1 MSKLY
6 ICDHTRFKSYLAES
20 IVSFVEYKVNV
31 GGCTTESF
39 LPIMSLF
46 DRHCMNH
53 PEPETCLKQDTV
65 LSFLAIGPDEKN
77 STAIRK
83 SSIIRSFG
91 RYLAAVLRN
100 KDVYIVPTLVKRGQK
115 TFVPYVFTH
124 DEIARLLRETRN
136 YQPKQEYTKTP
147 NMFNCMPCIFTMLY
161 CTGMRISEVTGL
173 KTREVDLEQRI
184 IHINQ
189 AKNDNHRIVTIS
201 DSLAEACYKY
211 LEKTK
216 NCKTSDIYFFDTGSA
231 YNDGRVSFKR
241 AYTYFRRFLDATG
254 IEHKGKGF
262 GPRMRFKIVFCT
274 CPKAINKIIES
285 TDAGKITWFKT
296 ANNSIVGNTFHFINP
311 FSDTDVRFGHEIE
324 KIRTKHGSRIARFR
338 SHGGIAILK

>member
-1 MSKLY
+1 MSKPY
-6 ICDHTRFKSYLAES
+6 ICDRTRFISYLAES

-31 GGCTTESF
+31 GGCTAESF

-53 PEPETCLKQDTV
+53 PEPAICLKQDTV
-65 LSFLAIGPDEKN
+65 LSFLAIGPYEKN

-91 RYLAAVLRN
+91 RYLAAVLRI
-100 KDVYIVPTLVKRGQK
+100 KDVYIVPALVKRGLK
-115 TFVPYVFTH
+115 TLVPYVFTH
-124 DEIARLLRETRN
+124 DEIARLLHEVRS
-136 YQPKQEYTKTP
+136 YQPKQEYTRTP
-147 NMFNCMPCIFTMLY
+147 NMVNCTSCIFTMLY
-161 CTGMRISEVTGL
+161 CTGMRISEVTNL

-201 DSLAEACYKY
+201 DSLAEACNRY

-216 NCKTSDIYFFDTGSA
+216 SCKTSDIYFFDTSST
-231 YNDGRVSFKR
+231 YNDGFVSFKR
-241 AYTYFRRFLDATG
+241 AYTYFRRFLDAAG

-262 GPRMRFKIVFCT
+262 GPRMHDIRGTFAVHSLQKLSQMPGDINVHLMSLSVFMGHQSIYCT
-274 CPKAINKIIES
+274 QEYLWLTSELFQDILEKMEDYTS
-285 TDAGKITWFKT
+285 FVS
-296 ANNSIVGNTFHFINP
+296 SIF
-311 FSDTDVRFGHEIE
+311 DE
-324 KIRTKHGSRIARFR
+324 KMGD
-338 SHGGIAILK
+338 LDE

>member
-1 MSKLY
+1 MSKSY
-6 ICDHTRFKSYLAES
+6 ICDRTRFKSYLAES

-31 GGCTTESF
+31 GGCTAESF
-39 LPIMSLF
+39 IPVMSLF
-46 DRHCMNH
+46 DRLCMNH
-53 PEPETCLKQDTV
+53 PEPEICLNQDTV
-65 LSFLAIGPDEKN
+65 LSFLVIGPNEKN

-91 RYLAAVLRN
+91 RYLAAVLRI

-115 TFVPYVFTH
+115 TFIPYVFTH
-124 DEIARLLRETRN
+124 DEIRRLLHEAVN

-147 NMFNCMPCIFTMLY
+147 NMVNCISCIFTMLY

-184 IHINQ
+184 VHINQ

-201 DSLAEACYKY
+201 DSLAEACSRY
-211 LEKTK
+211 LERTK
-216 NCKTSDIYFFDTGSA
+216 SCETSDIYFFDTGSV

-241 AYTYFRRFLDATG
+241 AYIYFRRFLDAAG

-262 GPRMRFKIVFCT
+262 GPRM
-274 CPKAINKIIES
+274 
-285 TDAGKITWFKT
+285 
-296 ANNSIVGNTFHFINP
+296 H
-311 FSDTDVRFGHEIE
+311 DVRVTFAVHSLQKLSKMPGDINVHLMSLSVFMGHQSIYCTQEYLWLTSELFQDILEKMEDYTSFISSIFDE
-324 KIRTKHGSRIARFR
+324 KIGD
-338 SHGGIAILK
+338 LDE

>member
-1 MSKLY
+1 MSKLF
-6 ICDHTRFKSYLAES
+6 ICDRTRFNSYLAES
-20 IVSFVEYKVNV
+20 MVSFVEYKVNV
-31 GGCTTESF
+31 GGCTAESF

-124 DEIARLLRETRN
+124 DEIARLLHETRN
-136 YQPKQEYTKTP
+136 YRPKQEYTKTP
-147 NMFNCMPCIFTMLY
+147 NMLNCMSCIFTMLY
-161 CTGMRISEVTGL
+161 CTGMRISEVTSI

-201 DSLAEACYKY
+201 DSLAESCSRY
-211 LEKTK
+211 LEETK
-216 NCKTSDIYFFDTGSA
+216 SCKTSNIYFFDTGSA
-231 YNDGRVSFKR
+231 YNDGRVSSTR

-254 IEHKGKGF
+254 IEHKGKGL
-262 GPRMRFKIVFCT
+262 GPRMHDIRVTFAVHSLQKLSQMPGDINVHLMSLSVFLGHQSIYCT
-274 CPKAINKIIES
+274 QEYLWLTRELFQDILENMEDYTS
-285 TDAGKITWFKT
+285 FVS
-296 ANNSIVGNTFHFINP
+296 SIFDEKVG
-311 FSDTDVRFGHEIE
+311 DLDE
-324 KIRTKHGSRIARFR
+324 
-338 SHGGIAILK
+338 